1 MLYPRSY
8 GQAFHT
14 EGGWETW
21 TQDDGS
27 EHLQVGDLHILLRR
41 PDPPPRVVEVPFEF
55 DDQALGTWPVAHPQS
70 LAGEFTQAAARG
82 NRGPGRVLEVLL
94 TLSLEL
100 AETGIDVVDL
110 LNASLPGAKAGMD
123 VLRVIEEATTAH
135 VGAAHAM
142 GRGTDSE

>member
-1 MLYPRSY
+1 M
-8 GQAFHT
+8 
-14 EGGWETW
+14 
-21 TQDDGS
+21 
-27 EHLQVGDLHILLRR
+27 
-41 PDPPPRVVEVPFEF
+41 
-55 DDQALGTWPVAHPQS
+55 
-70 LAGEFTQAAARG
+70 
-82 NRGPGRVLEVLL
+82 LEVLL

-110 LNASLPGAKAGMD
+110 LNASLPDAKAGMD